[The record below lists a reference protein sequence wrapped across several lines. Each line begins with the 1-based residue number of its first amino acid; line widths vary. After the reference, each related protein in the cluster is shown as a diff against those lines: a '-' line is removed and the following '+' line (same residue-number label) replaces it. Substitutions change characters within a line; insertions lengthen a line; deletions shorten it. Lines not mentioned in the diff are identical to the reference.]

1 VTPQRTARA
10 LTEVGAPAVLLG
22 VLPVVLSLATADT
35 VAVGIAWAV
44 VTAVFFAIAPFTW
57 VLVGVRRGRLTDHH
71 IGRRSQRRGPLLVG
85 LACMITG
92 WLIALVGHAPATL
105 VAYLGTVLLEAAAAV
120 AVTLVWKISLHSWIA
135 ALGATALV
143 IVFGPWALLTIPLVA
158 GVAWSRVRLGD
169 HSPAQVAAG
178 LAAGVLITSVLFPAL
193 R

>member
-1 VTPQRTARA
+1 MTAQRTARA

-57 VLVGVRRGRLTDHH
+57 VLLGVRRGRLTDHH

-85 LACMITG
+85 LACMVAG

>member
-1 VTPQRTARA
+1 MTGQRTARA

-35 VAVGIAWAV
+35 VAGGVTWAV
-44 VTAVFFAIAPFTW
+44 VTALFFAVIPFGW
-57 VLVGVRRGRLTDHH
+57 VLAGVRRGRLTDHH

-85 LACMITG
+85 LGCMVTG
-92 WLIALVGHAPATL
+92 WVVALVGHAPSTL
-105 VAYLGTVLLEAAAAV
+105 VAYLSTVLLEAAAAV

-143 IVFGPWALLTIPLVA
+143 VVFGPWALLTAPLVA
-158 GVAWSRVRLGD
+158 AVGWSRVRLGD
-169 HSPAQVAAG
+169 HTPAQVAAG
-178 LAAGVLITSVLFPAL
+178 LAAGVLVTAALFPLL

>member
-1 VTPQRTARA
+1 MTPQRAARA

-22 VLPVVLSLATADT
+22 VLPVVLSLATVDT
-35 VAVGIAWAV
+35 VAGGITWAV

-57 VLVGVRRGRLTDHH
+57 VLLGVRRGRLTDHH

-85 LACMITG
+85 LLCMVAG

-143 IVFGPWALLTIPLVA
+143 VVFGPWALLTVPLVA

>member
-1 VTPQRTARA
+1 MTRQRAARA

-22 VLPVVLSLATADT
+22 VLPVVLALATADT
-35 VAVGIAWAV
+35 VTGGIGWAV

-57 VLVGVRRGRLTDHH
+57 VLLGVRRGRLTDHH
-71 IGRRSQRRGPLLVG
+71 IGKRSQRRGPLLVG

-178 LAAGVLITSVLFPAL
+178 LAAGLLITSVLFPAL

>member
-57 VLVGVRRGRLTDHH
+57 VLLGVRRGRLTDHH

-120 AVTLVWKISLHSWIA
+120 AVTLAWKISLHSWIA

>member
-85 LACMITG
+85 LACMIIG

-105 VAYLGTVLLEAAAAV
+105 VAYLGTVLLEAATAV

-169 HSPAQVAAG
+169 HSPAQVGAG

>member
-1 VTPQRTARA
+1 MTPQRTARA

-85 LACMITG
+85 LACMIIG

-105 VAYLGTVLLEAAAAV
+105 VAYLGTVLLEAATAV

-169 HSPAQVAAG
+169 HSPAQVGAG

>member
-1 VTPQRTARA
+1 VTAQRTARA

-57 VLVGVRRGRLTDHH
+57 VLLGVRRGRLTDHH

-85 LACMITG
+85 LACMVAG

>member
-1 VTPQRTARA
+1 MTPQRTARA
-10 LTEVGAPAVLLG
+10 LTEIGAPAVLLG

-35 VAVGIAWAV
+35 VAGGIAWAV

-85 LACMITG
+85 LSCMVAG
-92 WLIALVGHAPATL
+92 WLIALVGHAPGTL
-105 VAYLGTVLLEAAAAV
+105 VAYLGTVLLEAATAV

-143 IVFGPWALLTIPLVA
+143 VVFGPWALLTIPLVA

>member
-1 VTPQRTARA
+1 MTPQRAARA

-35 VAVGIAWAV
+35 VASGVAWAV
-44 VTAVFFAIAPFTW
+44 VAAVFFAIAPFTW
-57 VLVGVRRGRLTDHH
+57 VLLGVRRGRQTDHH
-71 IGRRSQRRGPLLVG
+71 IGKRSQRRGPLLVG
-85 LACMITG
+85 LSCMIAG

-105 VAYLGTVLLEAAAAV
+105 VAYLGTVLLEAVAAV

-143 IVFGPWALLTIPLVA
+143 VVFGPWALLTVPLVA

>member
-85 LACMITG
+85 LACMIIG

-105 VAYLGTVLLEAAAAV
+105 VAYLGTVLLEAATAV

-169 HSPAQVAAG
+169 HSPTQVAAG

>member
-35 VAVGIAWAV
+35 VAGGIAWAV
-44 VTAVFFAIAPFTW
+44 VTAVFFAIAPFSW

-71 IGRRSQRRGPLLVG
+71 IGKRSQRRGPLLVG

-92 WLIALVGHAPATL
+92 WLIALVGHAPGTL

-143 IVFGPWALLTIPLVA
+143 VVFGPWAMLTIPLVA